1 MVTLVLIVIIFILLD
16 VTAIHWGYDSR
27 DDINSPEWARRQEWL
42 LTHLMQQD

>member
-27 DDINSPEWARRQEWL
+27 DDINSPEWTRRQDWL
-42 LTHLMQQD
+42 FSHLTQQD